1 LKSKNDKTETFK
13 YTMGLKLLDP
23 DSLAKMEEYKNP
35 EFKVKVC
42 FKIGCDDP
50 KCRSTNR
57 ESNSLCSEC

>member
-1 LKSKNDKTETFK
+1 MSLNKMSLCLNNLYEK
-13 YTMGLKLLDP
+13 YKDQP
-23 DSLAKMEEYKNP
+23 EVLAKMEEYKNP

>member
-1 LKSKNDKTETFK
+1 
-13 YTMGLKLLDP
+13 MGLKLLDP